1 MRFYCKSEKALH
13 WKVTHTEVEF
23 QIKIESYK
31 LNEENNT

>member
-1 MRFYCKSEKALH
+1 MRFYCMSVKALH

-23 QIKIESYK
+23 QIKIYK